1 MRIVKS
7 QLKIQ
12 LGNARSIVD
21 ELLII
26 VLEIKRILNKRPI
39 THDLPTDLDKCL
51 TPNNLLFG
59 RRLKAYLYRDNFQ
72 TESISQ
78 VTYSKHLLVILNQFW
93 KRWITEYLAE
103 LRESDKC
110 NKKSMSSKLIIS
122 ENDVVIVKDSTI
134 SRPYWRLC
142 CRVYYC

>member
-12 LGNARSIVD
+12 LGIARSIVD

-78 VTYSKHLLVILNQFW
+78 VTYSKHLTVILNQFW
-93 KRWITEYLAE
+93 NRWITEYLAE

>member
-26 VLEIKRILNKRPI
+26 VLEIKRILNKRPN

-51 TPNNLLFG
+51 TRNNLLFG

-78 VTYSKHLLVILNQFW
+78 VTYSKHLML
-93 KRWITEYLAE
+93 YLTNFGT
-103 LRESDKC
+103 DG
-110 NKKSMSSKLIIS
+110 
-122 ENDVVIVKDSTI
+122 
-134 SRPYWRLC
+134 
-142 CRVYYC
+142 